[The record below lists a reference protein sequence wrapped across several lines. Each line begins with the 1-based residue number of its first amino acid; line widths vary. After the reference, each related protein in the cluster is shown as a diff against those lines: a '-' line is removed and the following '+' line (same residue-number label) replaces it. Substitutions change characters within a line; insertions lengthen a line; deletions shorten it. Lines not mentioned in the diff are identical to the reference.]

1 MQLFSLM
8 LIIFNMKDVYLY
20 NSLSNK
26 IEKFV
31 PLKDGEVS
39 LYVCGP
45 TVYNDAHLG
54 NIRPA
59 IFFDSLVRFFTYLG
73 YDVKYVSN
81 YTDVDDKIINR
92 AKELGVSE
100 AFVAKENI
108 AKYEEI
114 LKNINCLPFYE
125 HPRATE
131 YINNMINYIQDL
143 INNGSAYQIG
153 GDVFFRVNSIEGYGK
168 LSNTNINDLKVGARI
183 LSNDKKESPLDFTLW
198 KETKEGIAWDSP
210 FSRGR
215 PGWHTECCV
224 MIEAIFGGTID
235 IHGGGFDLK
244 FPHHENELAQAR
256 AYNHKL
262 LANYWMHNGFV
273 NVGEEK
279 MSKSLG
285 NVILAKDVIKE
296 YGGDA
301 IRYLILSTYYR
312 SPVAFS
318 DAVIRGAKNEVE
330 KIKNAYLRG
339 TSLLQLN
346 GFEINKK
353 YANKMDHY
361 IDALANDLNFANAI
375 SEMHNIIKEINTNIR
390 QKEVN
395 YLLLQELISSLK
407 EMLFILGID
416 NSFPTINDY
425 DKMLYNKYLEYR
437 SKGEYAKSDELRPLL
452 MAKHII

>member
-1 MQLFSLM
+1 
-8 LIIFNMKDVYLY
+8 MKDVYLY
-20 NSLSNK
+20 NSLTNK
-26 IEKFV
+26 VEKFV
-31 PLKDGEVS
+31 PIKEGEVS

-73 YDVKYVSN
+73 YKVKYVSN

-92 AKELGVSE
+92 AKELGISE
-100 AFVAKENI
+100 IEVANQNI
-108 AKYEEI
+108 AKYEEV
-114 LKNINCLPFYE
+114 LQSINCLPFYQ

-131 YINNMINYIQDL
+131 YINNMISYIQDL
-143 INNGSAYQIG
+143 INQGAAYQIA
-153 GDVFFRVNSIEGYGK
+153 GDVFFRVKAVNDYGK
-168 LSNTNINDLKVGARI
+168 LSNTNIDDLKVGARI
-183 LSNDKKESPLDFTLW
+183 MSNDKKESPLDFTLW

-224 MIEAIFGGTID
+224 MIDAIFGGKID

-244 FPHHENELAQAR
+244 FPHHENELAQAE
-256 AYNHKL
+256 AHNHHL
-262 LANYWMHNGFV
+262 LANYWLHNGFV
-273 NVGEEK
+273 NVNNEK

-285 NVILAKDVIKE
+285 NVVLAKDVIKE

-312 SPVAFS
+312 SPVSFS
-318 DAVIRGAKNEVE
+318 QEVASGAKKEID
-330 KIKNAYLRG
+330 KIKNTYLKG
-339 TSLLQLN
+339 AALLQLN
-346 GFEINKK
+346 DYEINQK
-353 YANKMDHY
+353 YATKMDNY
-361 IDALANDLNFANAI
+361 LDALSHDLNFANAI
-375 SEMHNIIKEINTNIR
+375 SEMHNIIKEINTMMR
-390 QKEVN
+390 QKEIN
-395 YLLLQELISSLK
+395 LPLLKELVSSLK

-416 NSFPTINDY
+416 NSYPNINAD

-437 SKGEYAKSDELRPLL
+437 SKGEYAKSDELRPILIS
-452 MAKHII
+452 KHII